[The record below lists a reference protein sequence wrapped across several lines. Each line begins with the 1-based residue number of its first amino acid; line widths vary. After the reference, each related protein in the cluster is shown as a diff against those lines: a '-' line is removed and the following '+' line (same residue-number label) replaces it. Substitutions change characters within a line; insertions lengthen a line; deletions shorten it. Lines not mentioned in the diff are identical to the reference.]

1 MNVYLVKGEKM
12 FKNTIYIMI
21 YLSILVPVLLSAA
34 PLDKYYI
41 PQQLSDYTAQAVEPD
56 IETEFRNKVGSLSP
70 KEREILKESFQQKM
84 DNAAKN
90 KNFDA
95 AAYYQRLINILN
107 SF

>member
-1 MNVYLVKGEKM
+1 M
-12 FKNTIYIMI
+12 FKNKVYILI
-21 YLSILVPVLLSAA
+21 YLSIMLSVLLSAA

-41 PQQLSDYTAQAVEPD
+41 PQQSKGMFVEKTEPD
-56 IETEFRNKVGSLSP
+56 IYTDFRNKVAVLSP
-70 KEREILKESFQQKM
+70 EDRIKLKESFEQKR

-95 AAYYQRLINILN
+95 AAYYQRLIDILN

>member
-1 MNVYLVKGEKM
+1 M
-12 FKNTIYIMI
+12 FKNKIYIVI
-21 YLSILVPVLLSAA
+21 YLSIVVPMLLSAA

-41 PQQLSDYTAQAVEPD
+41 PQQSSGYTAQTAEPD
-56 IETEFRNKVGSLSP
+56 IETEFRNKVSSLSP
-70 KEREILKESFQQKM
+70 EERNILKKSFRQKM

-95 AAYYQRLINILN
+95 AAYYQRLINVLN